1 MKQGTASGA
10 MDRAKARYTQLKL
23 SALASAA
30 AKALSIG
37 TALISV
43 PLTLGYLGTERYGMW
58 LTLSGFASMLTFAD
72 LGIGAGVTN
81 AVATADGKDNPAMIR
96 AIVASGIA
104 ILTVVAV
111 AILLLLAVAYPLVNW
126 AAFFNVRSPLAC
138 AEAGPALATF
148 IACLALALPVSLVER
163 LQAGV
168 QRSFMASLWRCLG
181 SLASLA
187 AVLVA
192 IWFNAGLFWLVLAF
206 SGVPV
211 LITLINSAVFFAFVA
226 PALRPRMLHANLSSA
241 RFIAQ
246 DGIMFFLIQILTGV
260 AKYSDNLIIAH
271 VLGATAVPLFAV
283 PEKLFSQISGTAF
296 MALWPLLPAYREAR
310 ARGDHQW
317 VRTTLRKSI
326 LGTLLIAGLAAAALV
341 ATGPWL
347 IAAWT
352 HDLIHP
358 TWMLL
363 IGLALWKVSEAC
375 SFAAETYLIGAG
387 RLRFLAWCWAAMAV
401 LIVPIKLLLVP
412 LAGVTGAVWSTAT
425 VFAVCALAPWLR
437 VALRDARQLDVG
449 ASPKEEAAAG

>member
-1 MKQGTASGA
+1 MNQAKALSA
-10 MDRAKARYTQLKL
+10 IERAKSRYTQLKL

-81 AVATADGKDNPAMIR
+81 AVSTADGSDDHQTIR

-104 ILTVVAV
+104 ILSGVAML
-111 AILLLLAVAYPLVNW
+111 ILLVLAATYRMVDW
-126 AAFFNVRSPLAC
+126 AAFFNVKSALAR

-148 IACLALALPVSLVER
+148 IVCLALALPVSLVER

-181 SLASLA
+181 SIASLV

-192 IWFNAGLFWLVLAF
+192 IWLNAGLFWLVLAY

-211 LITLINSAVFFAFVA
+211 LITLINSAVFFAFIA
-226 PALRPRMLHANLSSA
+226 PSLRPRILHANLSSA

-246 DGIMFFLIQILTGV
+246 DGTMFFLIQILTGF
-260 AKYSDNLIIAH
+260 AKYSDNLVIAH
-271 VLGATAVPLFAV
+271 ILGATAVPLFAV
-283 PEKLFSQISGTAF
+283 PEKLFAQISGTAF
-296 MALWPLLPAYREAR
+296 MGLWPLLPAYREAR
-310 ARGDHQW
+310 ARGDHHW
-317 VRTTLRKSI
+317 VRVTLMKS
-326 LGTLLIAGLAAAALV
+326 LRVTLLLAGLSAAVLV
-341 ATGPWL
+341 AIGPWL
-347 IAAWT
+347 IALWT
-352 HDLIHP
+352 HDVIHP
-358 TWMLL
+358 TWALL

-375 SFAAETYLIGAG
+375 SFAPETYLIGAG
-387 RLRFLAWCWAAMAV
+387 KLRLLALCWAVLAM
-401 LIVPIKLLLVP
+401 LIVPLKFLIVP
-412 LAGVTGAVWSTAT
+412 VLGVTGAVWTT
-425 VFAVCALAPWLR
+425 VVLFAACILIPWLQ
-437 VALRDARQLDVG
+437 VSLRDARSLEVG
-449 ASPKEEAAAG
+449 QTV